1 MNKEEISKYIIDNHD
16 KLSITKMSKDL
27 NCTIE
32 TIKNIGCQ
40 IGIFN
45 RNQFSNSELKEKRL
59 KFVKNHINDM
69 TYKEMAKE
77 LNCNPATIG
86 KYVNEL
92 GITKSEIC
100 INYKDE
106 IWMNLEKY
114 NYSKY
119 WISNY
124 GRIKNEDNII
134 LKYQKR
140 EYPFI
145 KLTNDVTGKRDPW
158 YVHDLIAIIFIENDD
173 PVHKT
178 EVNHINGNK
187 YDYLIDNLE
196 WITPGDNQ
204 RHAYKIGLRTA
215 QKGEQSCRTNYT
227 NEEIKE
233 ICKLFSEGKSIS
245 QIIKLYNGKFTKS
258 VLQKIKYKKTWKH
271 ISKDYNF

>member
-1 MNKEEISKYIIDNHD
+1 
-16 KLSITKMSKDL
+16 
-27 NCTIE
+27 
-32 TIKNIGCQ
+32 
-40 IGIFN
+40 
-45 RNQFSNSELKEKRL
+45 
-59 KFVKNHINDM
+59 M

-145 KLTNDVTGKRDPW
+145 KLTNDVTGK
-158 YVHDLIAIIFIENDD
+158 
-173 PVHKT
+173 
-178 EVNHINGNK
+178 
-187 YDYLIDNLE
+187 
-196 WITPGDNQ
+196 
-204 RHAYKIGLRTA
+204 
-215 QKGEQSCRTNYT
+215 
-227 NEEIKE
+227 
-233 ICKLFSEGKSIS
+233 SIS